1 MARTRAEA
9 SGLDGG
15 GGLIERPERLVIAL
29 GSAGLSD
36 LPFYPMPWL
45 LHAGLWVLAVTSLV
59 TVGQR
64 VHAVRSS
71 PGATDVIAIPPTST
85 EQ

>member
-1 MARTRAEA
+1 
-9 SGLDGG
+9 
-15 GGLIERPERLVIAL
+15 
-29 GSAGLSD
+29 
-36 LPFYPMPWL
+36 
-45 LHAGLWVLAVTSLV
+45 VLAVASLV

-71 PGATDVIAIPPTST
+71 PGAVDLIALPRPAAGDG

>member
-1 MARTRAEA
+1 M
-9 SGLDGG
+9 
-15 GGLIERPERLVIAL
+15 
-29 GSAGLSD
+29 
-36 LPFYPMPWL
+36 WL
-45 LHAGLWVLAVTSLV
+45 LAVASLV

-71 PGATDVIAIPPTST
+71 PGAVDRIELPEKQTPAGDAETG